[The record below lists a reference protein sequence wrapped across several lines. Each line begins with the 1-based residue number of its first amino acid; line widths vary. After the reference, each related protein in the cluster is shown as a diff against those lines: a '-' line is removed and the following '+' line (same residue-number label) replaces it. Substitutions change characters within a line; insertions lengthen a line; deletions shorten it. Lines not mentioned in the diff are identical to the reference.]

1 VGQLGTP
8 NLFLFKY
15 LCSYMVLIRIQF

>member
-1 VGQLGTP
+1 MSG

-15 LCSYMVLIRIQF
+15 PTNV